1 MVGAVKCRLAGKNI
15 QHSVNPRLNVSLF
28 QLVIIVLVDLIIFS
42 PYSISMTEKHDLLG
56 YVCKN
61 FFFLFRSLRFSMF
74 VLFHVVRSFQQWLC
88 RMLKS
93 LDNYMVDANFAWMFV
108 EGLFLHN
115 RLAVSVFSSEAP
127 FVLFYLIGW
136 GKTLLF
142 FKNSH

>member
-61 FFFLFRSLRFSMF
+61 FFFS
-74 VLFHVVRSFQQWLC
+74 VQI
-88 RMLKS
+88 
-93 LDNYMVDANFAWMFV
+93 FA
-108 EGLFLHN
+108 FLHV
-115 RLAVSVFSSEAP
+115 RVISRGSFFSAMVVSDVEVPGQLYGGCQLCLDVCGRTVSPQSSRGLSLQLRGSFCA
-127 FVLFYLIGW
+127 
-136 GKTLLF
+136 LL
-142 FKNSH
+142 SHWMG